1 VGVGGCGW
9 LGGWV
14 GAVAV
19 AKAARSQE
27 AARTLCYKFY
37 ELATGSD
44 AVSVSV

>member
-1 VGVGGCGW
+1 MVVVGSG
-9 LGGWV
+9 LGGV
-14 GAVAV
+14 AVSV

-44 AVSVSV
+44 AVCW